1 MKRIIIWL
9 FVGLLVLGGREQFVL
24 AGTEALSPPGA
35 GMVALTQPFRF
46 QGGDDPVERAAETT
60 FDDQAWSKVTLPHTW
75 AGPDGKPTYTNA
87 WYRTTF
93 TVNSAAGETVYLHF
107 AGVATVAE
115 VYVNGKSIGTHRG
128 AYTAFVCDITAVV
141 RPGAGNVLALR
152 VSNNSKDTADC
163 LPGGMGKQL
172 YRVYGGM
179 YRMAYIYTVPPV
191 HIYPELASSGV
202 FVTTKSVSGT
212 AAELSIRTA
221 IRNSSYQA
229 QSLRVSHGVSA
240 PGQSTQVAQ
249 DSDAITIA
257 AGEIK
262 SVTTTMTV
270 SKPNLWAPGQPNL
283 YELTTI
289 LQPVAKGMTT
299 LRAPTPPLVTTF
311 GIRTITFQ
319 KGQFILNGQPFYVR
333 GVNKHQETEHKL
345 TAVAPKDLLADW
357 EMLSEIGA
365 NTVRLAHYP
374 HVPLEYDQADRRGIA
389 VWAENG
395 HSNKNDPTATGEL
408 ITREMVRQ
416 NYNHPAILFWSC
428 GNESDS
434 VASSRYAAVIREEDT
449 TRVVTYAS
457 NGQNPTGVDIMARN
471 VYPGWYGGHLNGFNN
486 PYTSETGAGG
496 SIATHCAAEKARWT
510 VDKYEPEEYQ
520 QLVAEQRLQTVFGNE
535 PEKHPMLLWW
545 TFREFGDSKYKGR
558 NSKGILTYAGYR
570 KSIFYLFESFF
581 RPQIPVVRIASP
593 TWLVRGSAGECGI
606 KVYSNQPSLTLT
618 VNGTAVGTLNNG
630 SYVQPVVKVVKV
642 VKAPGTKAA
651 PEPVPAPPLTITNVF
666 YWNKLKLQA
675 GNNLVQV
682 SDGAGHTDRVTI
694 YYAGSDAV
702 TAENP
707 QTLLVQ
713 NLESSNPDNPAY
725 YHTEPVH
732 AQWPVYYQYDGQ
744 AENTFDALPALLD
757 GAQRIVTKRCS
768 QTGQTTDL
776 SFTVSAPAT
785 VYVMVSGSAE
795 VMTKQLTDAGF
806 AEVGGTLRWRDNTA
820 ALIPAKLFAKT
831 YPAGQSIK
839 LKGSGEDYALLVQRK
854 E

>member
-1 MKRIIIWL
+1 MRRIVIWL
-9 FVGLLVLGGREQFVL
+9 FVGLLVLGGTDQYVL
-24 AGTEALSPPGA
+24 AGSDAITPPGA
-35 GMVALTQPFRF
+35 SMVALTQPFRF
-46 QGGDDPVERAAETT
+46 QGGDDPVERAAEAT
-60 FDDQAWSKVTLPHTW
+60 FDDQAWSQITLPHTW
-75 AGPDGKPTYTNA
+75 AGPDGKPTYSNA

-93 TVNSAAGETVYLHF
+93 MVNPAAGETVYLHF

-115 VYVNGKSIGTHRG
+115 VYVNGKSVGTHRG
-128 AYTAFVCDITAVV
+128 AYTAFVCDITAAV
-141 RPGAGNVLALR
+141 RPGAANVLAVR
-152 VSNNSKDTADC
+152 VNNNGVDTVDC
-163 LPGGMGKQL
+163 LPSGTAKQL

-179 YRMAYIYTVPPV
+179 YRMAYVYTVPPV

-202 FVTTKSVSGT
+202 FVTTKSVAGNT
-212 AAELSIRTA
+212 AELSIRTA

-229 QSLRVSHGVSA
+229 QSLRVRHGVNA
-240 PGQSTQVAQ
+240 PKQNTPATQ
-249 DSDAITIA
+249 DSEAITIA

-262 SVTTTMTV
+262 SVVTSITV
-270 SKPNLWAPGQPNL
+270 TNPALWAPGQPNL
-283 YELTTI
+283 YELTTS
-289 LQPVAKGMTT
+289 LQPVAQGMTT
-299 LRAPTPPLVTTF
+299 LRAATPPLVTTF

-345 TAVAPKDLLADW
+345 TAVAPEDLLADW
-357 EMLSEIGA
+357 EQLSEIGA

-374 HVPLEYDQADRRGIA
+374 HAPLEYDQADRRGMA

-395 HSNKNDPTATGEL
+395 HSNKNTPTATGEL

-416 NYNHPAILFWSC
+416 NYNHPAIIFWSC
-428 GNESDS
+428 GNEAES
-434 VASSRYAAVIREEDT
+434 VASSRYAEVIREEDT

-457 NGQNPTGVDIMARN
+457 NGQNPTGVDIIARN
-471 VYPGWYGGHLNGFNN
+471 VYPGWYGGHLNGFTNQ
-486 PYTSETGAGG
+486 YTSETGAGG
-496 SIATHCAAEKARWT
+496 SLATHCAAEKARWT

-535 PEKHPMLLWW
+535 PDKHPMLLWW

-570 KSIFYLFESFF
+570 KSIFYLFESFL
-581 RPQIPVVRIASP
+581 RPQVPVVRIASP
-593 TWLVRGSAGECGI
+593 TWMVRGSAGESGV

-618 VNGTAVGTLNNG
+618 LNGTAVGTLENG

-642 VKAPGTKAA
+642 TGTKTV
-651 PEPVPAPPLTITNVF
+651 PEPVPTPPLTVANVF
-666 YWNKLKLQA
+666 YWNKLKFQA

-707 QTLLVQ
+707 QGLLVQ
-713 NLESSNPDNPAY
+713 NLESSNPENPAY
-725 YHTEPVH
+725 FHTEPVH
-732 AQWPVYYQYDGQ
+732 AQWPVYYQCDGQ
-744 AENTFDALPALLD
+744 AENTFDALPVLVE

-768 QTGQTTDL
+768 LALQVTDL

-795 VMTKQLTDAGF
+795 VMTKQLIDTGF
-806 AEVGGTLRWRDNTA
+806 TEVGGSLRWRDNVA
-820 ALIPAKLFAKT
+820 ALVPAKLFAKA
-831 YPAGQSIK
+831 YPSGQSIK
-839 LKGSGEDYALLVQRK
+839 LKGSSEDYAVLVK
-854 E
+854 PK